1 MVNKEEVRGRL
12 ERFLQKNYASGL
24 TVDRII
30 VSDNE
35 AYFNVELG
43 CDALGGIASV
53 KEYTSKRYKLFF
65 DDGREESYL
74 SFTLITPRVLKAL
87 MPKKVYKELYWGCVQ
102 IAAVALGC
110 TSEPV
115 RVKDGED
122 E

>member
-1 MVNKEEVRGRL
+1 MVNKEEVKGRL

-24 TVDRII
+24 TVDRI
-30 VSDNE
+30 VFSDNE

-87 MPKKVYKELYWGCVQ
+87 MPKKVYKELYW
-102 IAAVALGC
+102 VA
-110 TSEPV
+110 S
-115 RVKDGED
+115 K
-122 E
+122 